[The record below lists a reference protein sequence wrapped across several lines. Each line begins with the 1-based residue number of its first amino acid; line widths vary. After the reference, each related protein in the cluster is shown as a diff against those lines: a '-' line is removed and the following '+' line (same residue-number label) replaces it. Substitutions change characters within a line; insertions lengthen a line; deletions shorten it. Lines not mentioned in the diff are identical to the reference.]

1 LTVAATSP
9 LAPELRRAAVEIFND
24 RGLAGLAAG
33 VVRSGGVEAFER
45 FGRARPNLAG

>member
-9 LAPELRRAAVEIFND
+9 LAPELSAAVEIFND